1 MAYVAR
7 ITNTKI
13 NPLTL
18 YYRVPG
24 NEEKR
29 QLISIHIP
37 SRALNYAVAF
47 TDDLHFNA
55 FRIQNIDL
63 INSEAIIIGDKTK
76 ESEAIRVNE
85 ANAKAE
91 VAAIREKKDKVVE
104 NFEKSV
110 TDTKGRTKLKLKVE
124 KDD

>member
-7 ITNTKI
+7 ITNTRV

-24 NEEKR
+24 KEEKR

-37 SRALNYAVAF
+37 SRALNYAVPF
-47 TDDLHFNA
+47 TDDLHFNE
-55 FRIQNIDL
+55 FRNQNITL
-63 INSEAIIIGDKTK
+63 INDETIIIGDKTK
-76 ESEAIRVNE
+76 ESTAIKINE
-85 ANAKAE
+85 ANAKSE
-91 VAAIREKKDKVVE
+91 VQQIREKKDKVVE
-104 NFEKSV
+104 KFENSV
-110 TDTKGRTKLKLKVE
+110 TDNKGRTKLKLKVE